1 MMKSQQL
8 KEWLIEQIVT
18 KKIGKNEL
26 LPTEEQMQKQFNFSK
41 MTVRKA
47 IQELKQEGMIYSIPG
62 KGFIVLPFWEM
73 HNQGTLK
80 QLEPEVKTMILPT
93 NTEIPDFLLNNEK
106 YGLDLRE
113 SHPKKNWIPFL
124 SLTFENNKVINYSLN
139 WYYVQKNKTKNFYS
153 FSDYTKIENLFN
165 NSVSINQAR
174 IFSMEDVIENDFAL
188 LELDKNTKV
197 VPTMHKYYLNTKG
210 NIDKIKI
217 TRYVPDK
224 FNVVI

>member
-8 KEWLIEQIVT
+8 KEWLMEQIIT
-18 KKIGKNEL
+18 KKIDKNEL

-73 HNQGTLK
+73 HNQQNLK
-80 QLEPEVKTMILPT
+80 IESEFKTMILPT
-93 NTEIPDFLLNNEK
+93 NTEIPDFLLNNQK

-113 SHPKKNWIPFL
+113 THPKKNWIPFL
-124 SLTFENNKVINYSLN
+124 SLTFEDDKVTQYSLN
-139 WYYVQKNKTKNFYS
+139 WYYVPKNKTKNFYS

-165 NSVSINQAR
+165 NSDSLNQAR
-174 IFSMEDVIENDFAL
+174 IFSMEEVIENDFAL
-188 LELDKNTKV
+188 LELDKSTKM

-217 TRYVPDK
+217 TRYLPDK